1 MIKLPKM
8 QKNEIEELIRSQT
21 LCRIAFK
28 GDEYPYLAP
37 FQYVY
42 MNRWLYFHFTDYG
55 RKMKLLERDK
65 QVCVEIEKYLPDLSE
80 YSFVSLTGKLKIV
93 TDPRERSEVIKK
105 MSKDG
110 EQKLSKNFL
119 AVHGL
124 EKEGGWSS
132 LNPDK
137 PFVIVKLEEIAE
149 EVGLKSP

>member
-37 FQYVY
+37 FQYVF
-42 MNRWLYFHFTDYG
+42 MNRRIYFHFTNYG

-137 PFVIVKLEEIAE
+137 PFVIVKLEEIAD

>member
-37 FQYVY
+37 FQYVF
-42 MNRWLYFHFTDYG
+42 MNRRIYFHFTNYG

-149 EVGLKSP
+149 EIGLKSP

>member
-8 QKNEIEELIRSQT
+8 QKNEIEELIGSQT

-28 GDEYPYLAP
+28 GDKYTYLAH

-42 MNRWLYFHFTDYG
+42 MNRQLYFHFTDYG

-65 QVCVEIEKYLPDLSE
+65 QACVEIEKYLSDLSE
-80 YSFVSLTGKLKIV
+80 YSFVSITGKLKIV
-93 TDPRERSEVIKK
+93 TDPRERSEVIKR

-124 EKEGGWSS
+124 DKDGGWSS
-132 LNPDK
+132 LSPDK
-137 PFVIVKLEEIAE
+137 PLVIVKLEEIME

>member
-28 GDEYPYLAP
+28 GKDYPYLAP
-37 FQYVY
+37 FQYVF
-42 MNRWLYFHFTDYG
+42 MNRRIYFHFTNYG